1 MGESVAISY
10 RGARYEIGR
19 GQGFYGIWAAGT
31 PRSQPVEWW
40 PETPEGWH
48 GAWSRFLGIEAPGT
62 IVAVGQGTPQADRP
76 AAPAGRPGAPAVI
89 AASLLGIGVACGIAG
104 LFPSYLAGASLA
116 GQPAELVPHA
126 IYFAVW
132 GASALL
138 ILLGGARLRVGAMLG
153 LGASIVT
160 FGLFFADAGEALAGG
175 ADVMGAGLAL
185 GLAGWLACAAGAVV
199 AFRLR
204 PGGGPARPYGHEQGL
219 VLALALAA
227 LGAAVAFAP
236 SWDSYLLRTSAG
248 TAQSLTAGNAFA
260 NPAPV
265 IAGDVAVMVA
275 LIAVVVLAAL
285 WRPVREGAALL
296 AGAIIPMAAQGI
308 SALVQLGEAT
318 SPTQFGI
325 SPAQATQAGLTISS
339 GLTPEFWIY
348 CAFVVALAVLTC
360 ARLLTPPRPVAH
372 GGSPRPVAAVSLS
385 SARPSG

>member
-1 MGESVAISY
+1 MVQVPGD
-10 RGARYEIGR
+10 RGARHDSRGR
-19 GQGFYGIWAAGT
+19 
-31 PRSQPVEWW
+31 
-40 PETPEGWH
+40 
-48 GAWSRFLGIEAPGT
+48 PGHSP
-62 IVAVGQGTPQADRP
+62 GRP

-89 AASLLGIGVACGIAG
+89 AAALLGIGVVCGIVG
-104 LFPSYLAGASLA
+104 LFPHYLAGASLA
-116 GQPAELVPHA
+116 KQPAELVPHV

-160 FGLFFADAGEALAGG
+160 FGLFFADAGEAIAGG

-185 GLAGWLACAAGAVV
+185 GLAGWLACAAGSAV

-204 PGGGPARPYGHEQGL
+204 PAGAPARPHGHEQGL

-248 TAQSLTAGNAFA
+248 TTQSLTAGNAFA

-285 WRPVREGAALL
+285 WRPVREGVALL

-308 SALVQLGEAT
+308 SALVQAGEAT
-318 SPTQFGI
+318 SPIQFGI
-325 SPAQATQAGLTISS
+325 SPAQAAQAGLTIRP

-360 ARLLTPPRPVAH
+360 ARLLSQPRPVAH
-372 GGSPRPVAAVSLS
+372 SGSPRPIAAISVS
-385 SARPSG
+385 SARPSD